1 MSFVNFIFENVIYV
15 ILFMLLFFM
24 FVKCKENTAKV
35 AFSLILFL
43 YFSAF
48 AVYTYIFAVGKI
60 SEKIRV
66 GKNMIKNPLDDVVQ
80 IIENY

>member
-15 ILFMLLFFM
+15 ILFMSLFFM

-43 YFSAF
+43 YLSAF
-48 AVYTYIFAVGKI
+48 AVYTYIFAVWKI
-60 SEKIRV
+60 SEKIRA
-66 GKNMIKNPLDDVVQ
+66 GKNMIRNPMDDIIQ
-80 IIENY
+80 IAEN